1 MGSSGW
7 RQVPLGEVFTQVFD
21 EVRVDDDTPYKQVT
35 VRLHGKGAILRREV
49 SGSEIKTKRQ
59 FNVKAGQLVYSRIDA
74 RYSAIAIIPNDLDGA
89 IVSNDFP
96 VFNICT
102 DLLESAYL
110 EYYVK
115 THSFQQDC
123 AIESSGT
130 TKRTRLKEDKLL
142 QIEIPLPSL
151 DEQRRIVERIK
162 EVELRLVQITILQE
176 ETEQAIYGILLGAYR
191 RIVANAP
198 QNSMAEVAPLVRRTV
213 KIVPDE
219 EYPELGLRSW
229 GKGTFHKP
237 AIKGS
242 ELNGKRL
249 YKIEAG
255 DLVFSNVFSWE
266 GAVAVARPE
275 DDGRF
280 GSHRFIS
287 RVAKPG
293 IASAQFL
300 YFHFM
305 TEEGLQQLREAS
317 PGSVGRNR
325 TLGLKALDAIQV
337 PVPDFELQCW
347 FDKVYQRVE
356 ALRQEQAEVV
366 REVDAL
372 LPAVLE
378 RAFRGDL

>member
-1 MGSSGW
+1 MGSSSW
-7 RQVPLGEVFTQVFD
+7 RQVALGEILIQVFD
-21 EVRVDDDTPYKQVT
+21 EVRVDDNTPYKQVT
-35 VRLHGKGAILRREV
+35 VRLHGKGATLRHEV

-59 FNVKAGQLVYSRIDA
+59 FHVRVGQLVYSRIDA

-96 VFNICT
+96 VFNIRT
-102 DLLESAYL
+102 DLLEPAYL

-115 THSFQQDC
+115 TQIFQQDC

-130 TKRTRLKEDKLL
+130 TKRTRLKEEKLL
-142 QIEIPLPSL
+142 QIEIPLPPL
-151 DEQRRIVERIK
+151 DEQRLIVARIRKLEQK
-162 EVELRLVQITILQE
+162 LEQITILQE
-176 ETEQAIYGILLGAYR
+176 ETNQAIYGILLGAYR
-191 RIVANAP
+191 RILANAP
-198 QNSMAEVAPLVRRTV
+198 QHSMAEVAPLVRRTV

-242 ELNGKRL
+242 KLNGKRL

-266 GAVAVARPE
+266 GAVAVAKPE

-287 RVAKPG
+287 RIVKPG

-300 YFHFM
+300 YSHFM

-317 PGSVGRNR
+317 PGSAGRNR

-337 PVPDFELQCW
+337 PVPDFELQFW
-347 FDKVYQRVE
+347 FDKIFQRVE
-356 ALRQEQAEVV
+356 ALRQEQAEVR
-366 REVDAL
+366 READAL

-378 RAFRGDL
+378 RAFRGEL